1 MTYNF
6 NVIMTVANMVLFSVL
21 FGTILLFIKR
31 GSRKYFIQD
40 RQEMI
45 LISFFV
51 RERESGKGVEYVAEV
66 LRNRDY
72 LYSPIRE
79 SIGCTFREVQ
89 ISLSSDLRQYW
100 RHKRSEKVGQAFLDR
115 SFPEKIERLF
125 NKGIITKKEVK
136 FHLKGGE
143 K

>member
-6 NVIMTVANMVLFSVL
+6 NVIMTVVNMVLFSVL
-21 FGTILLFIKR
+21 FGAILLFTKR
-31 GSRKYFIQD
+31 GSRKYFSQD
-40 RQEMI
+40 RQETV

-51 RERESGKGVEYVAEV
+51 REKESGKGVEYVAEV
-66 LRNRDY
+66 SRSNDY

-79 SIGCTFREVQ
+79 NIRCTFREVQ
-89 ISLSSDLRQYW
+89 TSLSSDLKQYW
-100 RHKRSEKVGQAFLDR
+100 RYKRSEKVGQSFLDR
-115 SFPEKIERLF
+115 DFPKKIERLL

-136 FHLKGGE
+136 FHLKGDR